1 MNMPEEK
8 TRVDF
13 NAPASIV
20 ERADNVAELLDISRT
35 RLLIDALQ
43 DELDELINEEGIR
56 AHLRD
61 AYYDERIDFQTVK
74 SVLGQEEAMRMN
86 LLRASIDR
94 EPPEPQLKAEL
105 PTDEKFYDGEVPVWQ
120 SEEAADNEDVESSA

>member
-1 MNMPEEK
+1 MAEEK

-43 DELDELINEEGIR
+43 DELDEVVNDEGFR
-56 AHLRD
+56 SHLRD

-74 SVLGQEEAMRMN
+74 SVLGQEEAMRMK

-94 EPPEPQLKAEL
+94 DPPEPQLKAEL
-105 PTDEKFYDGEVPVWQ
+105 PTDEEFYDGEVPVWR
-120 SEEAADNEDVESSA
+120 SDEAADNDDAESTV

>member
-1 MNMPEEK
+1 MAEEK

-20 ERADNVAELLDISRT
+20 ERADNVAELLNVSRT
-35 RLLIDALQ
+35 QLLIDALQ
-43 DELDELINEEGIR
+43 DELDELINDEGFR
-56 AHLRD
+56 SRLRD

-74 SVLGQEEAMRMN
+74 SVLGQEEAMRMK

-94 EPPEPQLKAEL
+94 DPPEPQVIAEL
-105 PTDEKFYDGEVPVWQ
+105 PSDDEFYDGEVPVWR
-120 SEEAADNEDVESSA
+120 SEGAADDEDGESTA

>member
-1 MNMPEEK
+1 MAEEK

-43 DELDELINEEGIR
+43 DELDEVVNDEGFR
-56 AHLRD
+56 SHLRD

-74 SVLGQEEAMRMN
+74 SVLGQEEAMRMK

-94 EPPEPQLKAEL
+94 DPPEPQLKAEL
-105 PTDEKFYDGEVPVWQ
+105 PTDEEFYDGEVPVWR
-120 SEEAADNEDVESSA
+120 SDEAADNDDAESTA

>member
-1 MNMPEEK
+1 MAEEK

-43 DELDELINEEGIR
+43 DELDEVVNDEGFR
-56 AHLRD
+56 SHLRD

-74 SVLGQEEAMRMN
+74 SVLGQEEAMRMK

-94 EPPEPQLKAEL
+94 DPPEPQLKAEL
-105 PTDEKFYDGEVPVWQ
+105 PTDEEFYDGEVPVWR
-120 SEEAADNEDVESSA
+120 SEEAADNDDAESTA

>member
-1 MNMPEEK
+1 MAEEK

-13 NAPASIV
+13 NAPKSIV

-43 DELDELINEEGIR
+43 DELDELVNEEGFR
-56 AHLRD
+56 NRLRD

-74 SVLGQEEAMRMN
+74 SVLGQEEAMRMK

-105 PTDEKFYDGEVPVWQ
+105 PSDEEFYDGEVPVWRSD
-120 SEEAADNEDVESSA
+120 SEEPADNEDAESTA

>member
-1 MNMPEEK
+1 MAEEK

-20 ERADNVAELLDISRT
+20 ERADDVAEVLDVSRT
-35 RLLIDALQ
+35 QLLIDALQ
-43 DELDELINEEGIR
+43 DKLDEFATDEGVR
-56 AHLRD
+56 HRLRE
-61 AYYDERIDFQTVK
+61 AYYDERLDFQTVN
-74 SVLGQEEAMRMN
+74 SIFGQEEAMRMK

-105 PTDEKFYDGEVPVWQ
+105 PSDEEFYDGEMPVWRADEADD
-120 SEEAADNEDVESSA
+120 SEDAETTV

>member
-1 MNMPEEK
+1 MAEEK

-13 NAPASIV
+13 NAPTSIV

-43 DELDELINEEGIR
+43 DELDELVNEEGFR
-56 AHLRD
+56 TQLRD

-74 SVLGQEEAMRMN
+74 SVLGQEEAMRMQ

-105 PTDEKFYDGEVPVWQ
+105 PSDDEFYDGEGPVWRSD
-120 SEEAADNEDVESSA
+120 SEEPGDNGDAESTA

>member
-1 MNMPEEK
+1 MAEEK

-20 ERADNVAELLDISRT
+20 ERADNVAELLGISRT
-35 RLLIDALQ
+35 QLLIDALQ
-43 DELDELINEEGIR
+43 DELDELVDDEGFR
-56 AHLRD
+56 SHLRD
-61 AYYDERIDFQTVK
+61 AYYDERVDFQTVK
-74 SVLGQEEAMRMN
+74 SVLGQEEAMRMK

-105 PTDEKFYDGEVPVWQ
+105 PTDDEFYDGEVPVWR
-120 SEEAADNEDVESSA
+120 SDEAAADEDGESTA

>member
-1 MNMPEEK
+1 MAEEK

-13 NAPASIV
+13 NAPASVV

-35 RLLIDALQ
+35 QLLIDALQ
-43 DELDELINEEGIR
+43 DELDELADDDGFR
-56 AHLRD
+56 SRLRD
-61 AYYDERIDFQTVK
+61 AYYDERVDFQTVK
-74 SVLGQEEAMRMN
+74 SVLGQEEAMRMK

-105 PTDEKFYDGEVPVWQ
+105 TANDEFYDGEVPVWR
-120 SEEAADNEDVESSA
+120 SDEAHDGDDTESTV

>member
-1 MNMPEEK
+1 MAEEK

-13 NAPASIV
+13 NAPTSIV

-43 DELDELINEEGIR
+43 DELDDLVDDEGFR
-56 AHLRD
+56 SRLRD
-61 AYYDERIDFQTVK
+61 AYYDERVDFQTVK
-74 SVLGQEEAMRMN
+74 SVLGQEEAIRMK

-105 PTDEKFYDGEVPVWQ
+105 PSDDEFYDGEVPVWRSDSQ
-120 SEEAADNEDVESSA
+120 EPADNEDTGSTA

>member
-1 MNMPEEK
+1 MAEEK

-20 ERADNVAELLDISRT
+20 ERADNIAELLDISRT

-43 DELDELINEEGIR
+43 DELDKVVNDEGFR
-56 AHLRD
+56 SHLRD
-61 AYYDERIDFQTVK
+61 AYYDERIDFQTVQ
-74 SVLGQEEAMRMN
+74 SVLGQEEAMRMK

-94 EPPEPQLKAEL
+94 DPPEPQLKAEL
-105 PTDEKFYDGEVPVWQ
+105 PTDEEFYDGEVPVWR
-120 SEEAADNEDVESSA
+120 SEEAADNDDAESTA

>member
-1 MNMPEEK
+1 MPEEK

-35 RLLIDALQ
+35 QLLIDALE
-43 DELDELINEEGIR
+43 DELDELVNEEEFR
-56 AHLRD
+56 RHLRD
-61 AYYDERIDFQTVK
+61 AYYDERVDFQTVK
-74 SVLGQEEAMRMN
+74 SILGQEEAMRMK

-105 PTDEKFYDGEVPVWQ
+105 PTDEDFYDGEVPVWR
-120 SEEAADNEDVESSA
+120 SDESAENEDVESTA

>member
-1 MNMPEEK
+1 MTEEK

-43 DELDELINEEGIR
+43 DELDELVNEEGFR
-56 AHLRD
+56 SHLRD

-74 SVLGQEEAMRMN
+74 SVLGQEEAMRMK

-105 PTDEKFYDGEVPVWQ
+105 PTDDEFYDGEVPVWR
-120 SEEAADNEDVESSA
+120 SDEPADNEDAESTA

>member
-1 MNMPEEK
+1 MAEEK

-43 DELDELINEEGIR
+43 DELDELINEEGFR
-56 AHLRD
+56 THLRD
-61 AYYDERIDFQTVK
+61 AYYDERIDFQTVN
-74 SVLGQEEAMRMN
+74 SVLGQEEAMRMK
-86 LLRASIDR
+86 LLRASIDQ
-94 EPPEPQLKAEL
+94 EPPEPQLRAEL
-105 PTDEKFYDGEVPVWQ
+105 PSDNEFYDGEVPVWRSD
-120 SEEAADNEDVESSA
+120 SEEPADDEDAESTA

>member
-1 MNMPEEK
+1 MPEEK

-43 DELDELINEEGIR
+43 DELDELINEEGFR

>member
-1 MNMPEEK
+1 MAEEK

-43 DELDELINEEGIR
+43 DELDEVVNDEGFR
-56 AHLRD
+56 SHLRD
-61 AYYDERIDFQTVK
+61 VYYNERIDFQTVK
-74 SVLGQEEAMRMN
+74 SVLGQEEAMRMK

-94 EPPEPQLKAEL
+94 DPPEPQLKAEL
-105 PTDEKFYDGEVPVWQ
+105 PTDEEFYDGEVPVWR
-120 SEEAADNEDVESSA
+120 SDEAADNDDAESTA